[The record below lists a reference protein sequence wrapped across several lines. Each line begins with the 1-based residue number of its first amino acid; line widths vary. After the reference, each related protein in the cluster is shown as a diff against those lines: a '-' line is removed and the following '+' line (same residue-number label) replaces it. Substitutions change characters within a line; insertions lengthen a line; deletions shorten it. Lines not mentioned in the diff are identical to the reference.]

1 MLYVVGEKMKKE
13 LIVDLIEK
21 LINNEP
27 YDLELLVN
35 ASPKTSVEEFLLN
48 TAYRLVN
55 TYARYNEGKCG
66 TADYLV
72 AIRGFMLTYQV
83 SLRFDNAQN
92 FSNLSD
98 YGIYYDSLGRKYYAV
113 FDIPEF
119 IMHKKF
125 VSDSFITS
133 STDIPAIHSKY
144 SLKANLF
151 IEETTGFK
159 SFKSFE
165 QKLCVYGA
173 LNTPRGFTSLISMPT
188 GGGKSLVTQV
198 LGYEKNGLSVV
209 IVPTVSL
216 AIDQERA
223 ARTNIKC
230 YKEGEIYCYYSGTK
244 NFKEIKTAI
253 EQRTVRLLFISPEA
267 LIKNEQFSEL
277 ISKANMDRYL
287 KNIIIDEAHI
297 VVAWGDFFRVDYQCI
312 SPWRNELLKVN
323 PELRT
328 YLLSATYRDETV
340 LSLKHL
346 FAINN
351 DWLEIRCDSL
361 R

>member
-1 MLYVVGEKMKKE
+1 
-13 LIVDLIEK
+13 
-21 LINNEP
+21 
-27 YDLELLVN
+27 
-35 ASPKTSVEEFLLN
+35 
-48 TAYRLVN
+48 
-55 TYARYNEGKCG
+55 
-66 TADYLV
+66 
-72 AIRGFMLTYQV
+72 
-83 SLRFDNAQN
+83 
-92 FSNLSD
+92 
-98 YGIYYDSLGRKYYAV
+98 
-113 FDIPEF
+113 
-119 IMHKKF
+119 MHKKF

-351 DWLEIRCDSL
+351 DWLEIRCEPL
-361 R
+361 